1 MRGVEGAAGDVLA
14 SVQFTLDPATYVPSV
29 VTVTSAPFEL
39 SRVAPSASTVKLRL
53 AFRGGREQ
61 HEETEHL
68 LVLAPSGASTLITP

>member
-1 MRGVEGAAGDVLA
+1 VRGVEGAAGDVLA

-53 AFRGGREQ
+53 AFRGGRE
-61 HEETEHL
+61 HEEAEHL